1 MLMDKA
7 EYQRLNN
14 DNFQNKRMIE
24 ELKKHKQKKG

>member
-1 MLMDKA
+1 MLISNA

-24 ELKKHKQKKG
+24 ELKKHKQKN